1 MRTYLDFF
9 RDSGN
14 LVDAI
19 FSRLYRAV
27 GWVVRLSLFP
37 TSVKILKVLGEGGF
51 SFVYLCQDEVSG
63 VGFAF

>member
-9 RDSGN
+9 RDFAD
-14 LVDAI
+14 LADAI
-19 FSRLYRAV
+19 FSHLYRAV
-27 GWVVRLSLFP
+27 GWVVLLSLFP

-63 VGFAF
+63 VGLAF